1 MEPRGLYDVVLAFAY
16 GEGRKMNDRLA
27 GICIEASKGI
37 PIVTQRDLAGPIS
50 EFSDKGR
57 GMISFSKEDGER
69 IEDFFKKNPEGT
81 FHIKPAE
88 LIIISQEKYISSLDI
103 IKRFLKIARAAG
115 WKRVL
120 IVAAPQHLARCVK
133 DFCKESKGYDIE
145 DIIPY
150 EHEAS
155 DKEAWYDKQDPQ
167 MWVRNPLIWQIRD
180 TILSLLPW
188 WLYKKIALQE
198 EK

>member
-1 MEPRGLYDVVLAFAY
+1 MEPRDSYDVVLAFAY

-27 GICIEASKGI
+27 NICIQASKNV

-57 GMISFSKEDGER
+57 GMVSFSKEDGER
-69 IEDFFKKNPEGT
+69 MERFFQKYPGKE
-81 FHIKPAE
+81 FHIEPAE
-88 LIIISQEKYISSLDI
+88 LIVISQEKYISSLDI
-103 IKRFLKIARAAG
+103 IERFLKIAQAAG
-115 WKRVL
+115 WKKIL
-120 IVAAPQHLARCVK
+120 IIAAPQHLPRCVK

-150 EHEAS
+150 EHKN
-155 DKEAWYDKQDPQ
+155 KEDWYDKNDPQ
-167 MWVRNPLIWQIRD
+167 MWVRNPFVWSIRD

-188 WLYKKIALQE
+188 GLYKKIALQE